1 MSDALMRQE
10 ALKQI
15 EGVGDETWIGPLAS
29 TMVIRKGDVAVEF
42 ERERLSYQVRRRLSE
57 EEQAVIGDACDLRGT
72 KEATERL
79 NRAMRWLPRFLHDYA
94 RSELEA
100 L

>member
-42 ERERLSYQVRRRLSE
+42 DLRLLPDGATRGQRLA
-57 EEQAVIGDACDLRGT
+57 QAVAS
-72 KEATERL
+72 RL
-79 NRAMRWLPRFLHDYA
+79 
-94 RSELEA
+94 
-100 L
+100 

>member
-15 EGVGDETWIGPLAS
+15 EGVGDETRGAIA
-29 TMVIRKGDVAVEF
+29 D